1 MENNMINISF
11 ICIGTGLLISVIET
25 IPTMLYGLDS
35 LYPKPDTWNVNDEI
49 LKFKHCFP
57 FMLTSI
63 VGVFLIVKGV
73 NNIV

>member
-1 MENNMINISF
+1 MENNMINISR
-11 ICIGTGLLISVIET
+11 ICIGTGVLISVIET

-57 FMLTSI
+57 FMLTGI